1 MFLSFP
7 KGSELG
13 VVRLVLR
20 RCLFAGLAAVLV
32 LSLGEA
38 GAWVWERQNPIGL
51 RNIPIPAPSRLADE
65 TLSRAFLDRLT
76 VERASLGHGT
86 PMVEDE
92 QRGWAMAPSSV
103 VWKGEVPCRINS
115 MGMRGPEIAPR
126 KEGEF
131 RLMSLGDSTVFG
143 HGVLEDDV
151 FTVVAARELAKRS
164 GAEVSWAIGAV
175 PGHDSGQALVT
186 LQTYGRVVQ
195 PTWVLLGTLWS
206 DIYAKPDAR
215 PSNAPFEE
223 LSGPLRRLATYR
235 VARRMLAPWLT
246 ARKVKWI
253 DSRNDIGVDPDGTES
268 RVPIKEYI
276 ANLDRM
282 AQAARNLGATPVFM
296 ALPAPMDFDQTPP
309 PLIVERYRAAMKLVA
324 QRQQGIFVDGP
335 ATFKKEGAGIGWFM
349 DEVHPSTEGHAVL
362 GESLADSIWKQW

>member
-1 MFLSFP
+1 M
-7 KGSELG
+7 G
-13 VVRLVLR
+13 VVRLVFR
-20 RCLFAGLAAVLV
+20 RCLFAGLAIVLV
-32 LSLGEA
+32 LGAGEA
-38 GAWVWERQNPIGL
+38 GAWVWERQHPIGA

-65 TLSRAFLDRLT
+65 NLSRAFLDRLT
-76 VERASLGHGT
+76 IERASLGHGT

-115 MGMRGPEIAPR
+115 MGMRGPEVAA
-126 KEGEF
+126 KSEGEL
-131 RLMSLGDSTVFG
+131 RLLSLGDSTVFG
-143 HGVLEDDV
+143 HGVLEENV
-151 FTVVAARELAKRS
+151 FTVVAAQEIAQRS
-164 GAEVSWAIGAV
+164 GHKVSWAIGAV

-186 LQTYGRVVQ
+186 LQNYGRAVQ
-195 PTWVLLGTLWS
+195 PTWVLMGTLWS

-215 PSNAPFEE
+215 PSTAPFEE
-223 LSGPLRRLATYR
+223 FSGPLRRLATYR

-253 DSRNDIGVDPDGTES
+253 DSSSDIGVDPDGSES

-276 ANLDRM
+276 SNLDRM
-282 AQAARNLGATPVFM
+282 AEMARRLGATPVFM

-324 QRQQGIFVDGP
+324 ERQEGIFVDGP
-335 ATFKKEGAGIGWFM
+335 ATFRREGAGIGWFM

-362 GESLADSIWKQW
+362 GQALADGIWKQGAGL